1 MNILLPE
8 AIQQLLL
15 WRSGE
20 RTSVALLSPEEEERL
35 HERGE
40 AKAQETDWVY
50 DLLRL
55 REAQAR
61 LWSVDLNAKGKE
73 KNKSGDVKGGGTRS
87 RPRMSTIS
95 R

>member
-8 AIQQLLL
+8 TIQQLLL

-20 RTSVALLSPEEEERL
+20 RTSLTLLSSEEEERL
-35 HERGE
+35 HEHGE

-61 LWSVDLNAKGKE
+61 LWGVDLKAKGKA
-73 KNKSGDVKGGGTRS
+73 KDNSSDVKGGGTRS
-87 RPRMSTIS
+87 RPRRATIS

>member
-8 AIQQLLL
+8 AIQQVLL

-20 RTSVALLSPEEEERL
+20 RTSAVLLSPEEEERL
-35 HERGE
+35 HKLGE

-50 DLLRL
+50 DLLHL

-61 LWSVDLNAKGKE
+61 LWGVDLKAKGKE
-73 KNKSGDVKGGGTRS
+73 KDKSSDIRGGTRL
-87 RPRMSTIS
+87 RPRRATVL

>member
-1 MNILLPE
+1 VNILLPE

-20 RTSVALLSPEEEERL
+20 RTSAALLSPEEEERL

-40 AKAQETDWVY
+40 TKAQETDWVY
-50 DLLRL
+50 DLLHL

-61 LWSVDLNAKGKE
+61 LLGVNLKAKGKE
-73 KNKSGDVKGGGTRS
+73 KNRSGDVKAGGTRS
-87 RPRMSTIS
+87 RPCKAATS